1 MHGSI
6 QPETPRRASSPV
18 GPDNT
23 PALRDSN
30 TPPARIPD
38 HELICQIGHG
48 AYGEVWLA
56 RNVVGTLRAVKVVYR
71 RTFSEA
77 YPFEREFNGIQK
89 YEPISRSH
97 DGLIDIL
104 QIGRN
109 DEAGYFYYV
118 MELADAV
125 EMTNDECRN
134 PKEALNL
141 NDEAANSRQ
150 QTVRASGFG
159 FPSTFDIRH
168 SDFYSPRTLR
178 HDLKLHGRLSP
189 DECVRIALSLSS
201 ALEHL
206 HKNGLVHRDIK
217 PSNII
222 FVNGASKL
230 ADIGLVA
237 DVDEAR
243 SFVGT
248 VGFIPPEGPGTAQA
262 DVYSLGKVLYEMVT
276 GKDRQ
281 DFPALPEEFLGSAR
295 DSRAGARPERRGDAP
310 NGLKDTHSIA
320 TVGPLLTRPTDTLSP
335 RREGRGQGEGSR
347 SMESERRLLGELNQ
361 VVLRACES
369 DPQRR
374 YPSAQAMHDD
384 LALLQQGG
392 SVKHRRTAE
401 RRWARFKKAAL
412 ATSLL
417 GLLVATIF
425 STKQKTPQPL
435 DPLTTGKN
443 EGGYPPTTMR
453 GTRNLEAWNH
463 YKVGWLA
470 SYREPVEGT
479 VTAENEFREAIRLD
493 PKFALP
499 YYGLFR
505 VRFGD
510 TWLMTHTKSPDEFR
524 GLAVKMVELDVGLA
538 ETHYLVGFIKFW
550 EWNWED
556 AEREYREAIRMNP
569 DCIPASIGYG
579 FYLSQMGRTRE
590 SIEVLKKA
598 GRVDPTNPQI
608 VKMLGHAYFVD
619 RDFTNAL
626 ACYREAS
633 RIDPSFADPYLRA
646 ANACLALKDYRT
658 AIDEF
663 ETCGVKQGDADP
675 MLTKQKCQ
683 ELREAFDNSGEEG
696 YWRKRLD
703 QAKATLNPEEEPYA
717 FARIYA
723 RLGDAEETF
732 KYLEKAYTRHDELI
746 YLIFDEFW
754 DRWRPHPRFKAMI
767 NKVGLADYERRW
779 LQELSAHRVEEP
791 QEKGVRR

>member
-38 HELICQIGHG
+38 HELICQIGNG

-56 RNVVGTLRAVKVVYR
+56 RNVVGTLRAVKVVHR

-134 PKEALNL
+134 PKEALNP

-281 DFPALPEEFLGSAR
+281 DFPALPEEFQGSAR
-295 DSRAGARPERRGDAP
+295 GSRAGARPEGLGGLP
-310 NGLKDTHSIA
+310 NGPSE
-320 TVGPLLTRPTDTLSP
+320 GPGSGGVKSGSDSAARDVRGEPPRTARQRRALPDLLR
-335 RREGRGQGEGSR
+335 
-347 SMESERRLLGELNQ
+347 ELNQ

-369 DPQRR
+369 DAQRR

-392 SVKHRRTAE
+392 SVKRQRAAE
-401 RRWARFKKAAL
+401 WRWLRLKKATIGA
-412 ATSLL
+412 SLL
-417 GLLVATIF
+417 GLLVAVIV
-425 STKQKTPQPL
+425 STHQKTQPL

-443 EGGYPPTTMR
+443 VGGYPPTTMR

-463 YKVGWLA
+463 YKLGWFANLRA
-470 SYREPVEGT
+470 PMDGT
-479 VTAENEFREAIRLD
+479 VSAEDEFREAIRLD
-493 PKFALP
+493 PD
-499 YYGLFR
+499 R
-505 VRFGD
+505 
-510 TWLMTHTKSPDEFR
+510 KS
-524 GLAVKMVELDVGLA
+524 VV
-538 ETHYLVGFIKFW
+538 
-550 EWNWED
+550 
-556 AEREYREAIRMNP
+556 
-569 DCIPASIGYG
+569 
-579 FYLSQMGRTRE
+579 
-590 SIEVLKKA
+590 
-598 GRVDPTNPQI
+598 
-608 VKMLGHAYFVD
+608 
-619 RDFTNAL
+619 
-626 ACYREAS
+626 
-633 RIDPSFADPYLRA
+633 
-646 ANACLALKDYRT
+646 
-658 AIDEF
+658 
-663 ETCGVKQGDADP
+663 
-675 MLTKQKCQ
+675 
-683 ELREAFDNSGEEG
+683 
-696 YWRKRLD
+696 
-703 QAKATLNPEEEPYA
+703 
-717 FARIYA
+717 
-723 RLGDAEETF
+723 
-732 KYLEKAYTRHDELI
+732 
-746 YLIFDEFW
+746 
-754 DRWRPHPRFKAMI
+754 
-767 NKVGLADYERRW
+767 
-779 LQELSAHRVEEP
+779 
-791 QEKGVRR
+791 